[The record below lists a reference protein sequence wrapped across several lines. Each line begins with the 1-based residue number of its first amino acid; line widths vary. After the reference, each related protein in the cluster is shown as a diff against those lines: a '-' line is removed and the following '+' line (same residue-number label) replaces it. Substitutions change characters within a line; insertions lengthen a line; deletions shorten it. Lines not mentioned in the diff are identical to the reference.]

1 MKKLLNND
9 GLIGKLKSNNEIEI
23 KVSFE
28 DEGADFIDIL
38 QLRFLCIEA
47 NIPITLKIAG
57 PEAIR
62 DIKDANKLN
71 IVKLVAPMIESDFA
85 LTKYVTAVKRY
96 MNVDDKYLGINIET
110 INAVKY
116 FNEMR
121 RNENYKKLN
130 SITIGRG
137 DLAQSMRKDRY
148 DGTVDSKEVLD
159 ICIEIF
165 RKVKADGK
173 LCMVGG
179 SMTENSREFVEVL
192 VEKQLLDKFETRNI
206 IFNTTAIGN
215 TDFKDLINLAL
226 ELEYDQMN
234 SRREY
239 YESLYNQD
247 YNRIKRLSHLF

>member
-1 MKKLLNND
+1 MKKLLKND
-9 GLIGKLKSNNEIEI
+9 GLIGKLKSYNAIEI

-38 QLRFLCIEA
+38 RLKFLCIEA

-71 IVKLVAPMIESDFA
+71 IVKLVAPMVESSFA
-85 LTKYVTAVKRY
+85 LTKYVAAVEKY
-96 MNVDDKYLGINIET
+96 MNVDNQNLGVNIET
-110 INAVKY
+110 INAVEN

-121 RNENYKKLN
+121 RNVKYKKLN

-137 DLAQSMRKDRY
+137 DLVQSMEKDRY
-148 DGTVDSKEVLD
+148 DGAVDSKEVLD

-165 RKVKADGK
+165 TKVKADGK
-173 LCMVGG
+173 LCMLGG
-179 SMTENSREFVEVL
+179 SMTEKSKEFVEVL

-206 IFNTTAIGN
+206 IFNTTAMGK

-226 ELEYDQMN
+226 ELEYDQMS

-247 YNRIKRLSHLF
+247 YKRIKRLSHLV

>member
-38 QLRFLCIEA
+38 QLKFLCIEA

-62 DIKDANKLN
+62 DIKDAKKLN

-85 LTKYVTAVKRY
+85 LTKYVSAVKRY
-96 MNVDDKYLGINIET
+96 MNVDDQYLGINIET
-110 INAVKY
+110 INAVEH

-121 RNENYKKLN
+121 SNASYKKLN

-137 DLAQSMRKDRY
+137 DLVESMRKDRY

>member
-38 QLRFLCIEA
+38 QLKFLCIEA

-121 RNENYKKLN
+121 RNENYKKLIRKTPKVLKSQNRDELNEGIYGGCASIYGN
-130 SITIGRG
+130 S
-137 DLAQSMRKDRY
+137 
-148 DGTVDSKEVLD
+148 V
-159 ICIEIF
+159 
-165 RKVKADGK
+165 
-173 LCMVGG
+173 
-179 SMTENSREFVEVL
+179 
-192 VEKQLLDKFETRNI
+192 TRP
-206 IFNTTAIGN
+206 
-215 TDFKDLINLAL
+215 
-226 ELEYDQMN
+226 
-234 SRREY
+234 
-239 YESLYNQD
+239 
-247 YNRIKRLSHLF
+247 

>member
-38 QLRFLCIEA
+38 QLKFLCIEA

-62 DIKDANKLN
+62 DIKDAKKLN

-85 LTKYVTAVKRY
+85 LTKYVSAVKRY
-96 MNVDDKYLGINIET
+96 MNVDDQYLGINIET
-110 INAVKY
+110 INAVEH

-121 RNENYKKLN
+121 RNASYKKLN

-137 DLAQSMRKDRY
+137 DLVESMRKDRY

-165 RKVKADGK
+165 RKVKDDGK